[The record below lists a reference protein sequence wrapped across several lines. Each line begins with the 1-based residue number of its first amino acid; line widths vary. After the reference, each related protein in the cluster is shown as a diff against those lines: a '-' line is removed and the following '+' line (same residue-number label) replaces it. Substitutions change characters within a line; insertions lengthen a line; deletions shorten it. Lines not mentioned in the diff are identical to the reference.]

1 MQKNNFSMLGFFGKN
16 GKRIIN
22 DQRKFIFAIITKIP
36 VKVQKKGFK
45 DYWSLELDILQIENI

>member
-1 MQKNNFSMLGFFGKN
+1 MLGFFGKN

>member
-1 MQKNNFSMLGFFGKN
+1 MIAKNEHLKRRRRVYASFCEKN

-36 VKVQKKGFK
+36 VKVQKNDF
-45 DYWSLELDILQIENI
+45 I